1 MITYVDTSTLLKL
14 LIEEQGSVRAAVIW
28 DSAAVVAAARVVHV
42 EARAALAAAARGRR
56 LSPVQLRR
64 TKTEL
69 VGLWQQFT
77 IVEIT
82 EGLVDLAGDLAE
94 QERLR
99 DYDAIHLAAALQ
111 IGADLLT
118 SADSDLCA
126 AATRRGLHVANP
138 IDDDD

>member
-14 LIEEQGSVRAAVIW
+14 LIEEPGSARAAIIW
-28 DSAAVVAAARVVHV
+28 DSADVVAAARVAHV
-42 EARAALAAAARGRR
+42 EARAALAAADRGGR
-56 LSPVQLRR
+56 LSPAQARR

-69 VGLWQQFT
+69 AGLWEQFT

-82 EGLVDLAGDLAE
+82 EGLVDEAGDLAE
-94 QERLR
+94 QEGLR
-99 DYDAIHLAAALQ
+99 GYDAIHLAAALQ

-126 AATRRGLHVANP
+126 AGARRRLHIANP
-138 IDDDD
+138 IDAAE

>member
-14 LIEEQGSVRAAVIW
+14 LVEEPGSARAAVIW
-28 DSAAVVAAARVVHV
+28 DSADVVAAARVAHV
-42 EARAALAAAARGRR
+42 EARAALAAADRGRR
-56 LSPVQLRR
+56 LSPEQVRR
-64 TKTEL
+64 TRTEL

-82 EGLVDLAGDLAE
+82 EGLVDAAGDLAE

-99 DYDAIHLAAALQ
+99 GYDAIHLAAALQ
-111 IGADLLT
+111 VGADLLT

-126 AATRRGLHVANP
+126 AAGRRGLHVANP
-138 IDDDD
+138 IDAAD

>member
-1 MITYVDTSTLLKL
+1 VITYVDTSTLLKL

>member
-99 DYDAIHLAAALQ
+99 GYDAIHLAAALQ

-138 IDDDD
+138 IDGDD

>member
-1 MITYVDTSTLLKL
+1 VITYVDTSTLLKL

-99 DYDAIHLAAALQ
+99 GYDAIHLAAALQ

-138 IDDDD
+138 IDGDD

>member
-1 MITYVDTSTLLKL
+1 VITYVDTSTLLKL

-138 IDDDD
+138 IDGDD

>member
-1 MITYVDTSTLLKL
+1 MPPPASCTWKHAL
-14 LIEEQGSVRAAVIW
+14 
-28 DSAAVVAAARVVHV
+28 
-42 EARAALAAAARGRR
+42 ALAAANRARR
-56 LSPVQLRR
+56 LSAAQLQRI
-64 TKTEL
+64 KIEFAA
-69 VGLWQQFT
+69 LWRQCA

-82 EGLVDLAGDLAE
+82 EGLVDAAGDLAE

-99 DYDAIHLAAALQ
+99 GYDAIHLAAALQ

-138 IDDDD
+138 IDSND